1 MTPAE
6 LRTLRHSLGLTQ
18 PQMAER
24 LGVSTSGYRK
34 WEHGERGI
42 SGPVLILIEQ
52 IKDKLKV

>member
-1 MTPAE
+1 MTLVE

-34 WEHGERGI
+34 WEQGERGI
-42 SGPVLILIEQ
+42 SGPVLILLEQ
-52 IKDKLKV
+52 IKEKLRA